1 MKSTLDSEFPAA
13 DERLVGWEIERRN
26 TPARTSY
33 GSVFD
38 MCLVLSVVFCVLQLA
53 VQLLRADTGLQVVTL
68 ILAVTIWAAMA
79 VNIEIIRLSAA
90 WSLDLPC
97 AQMMLHQKSARKP
110 LAAAGPQSKELP

>member
-53 VQLLRADTGLQVVTL
+53 VQLPRA
-68 ILAVTIWAAMA
+68 
-79 VNIEIIRLSAA
+79 R
-90 WSLDLPC
+90 
-97 AQMMLHQKSARKP
+97 MMLHQKSARKP